1 MNKQVNK
8 INNNLKMET
17 IKQNLNDSSNINGN
31 KNTESKIKE
40 TRKKTCKSKD
50 DLKVKINSFH
60 NGTNYEAYKF
70 MGAHKVTENNVEG
83 IRFTTWAPHAKAI
96 YVSGDFNLFK
106 VENKYKL
113 KKISKNGLWSI
124 FIKDIKPGTKYKFV
138 VEDKNNKLTYKS
150 DPFAFESEVRP
161 NNASIISEEK
171 RFKWEDTSFIT
182 RRKRKNIYNNPM
194 NIYEVHLG
202 SWKTKD
208 NKFMTY
214 EEISEILPD
223 YVEKMGYT
231 HVEIMPLVEHP
242 LDASWGYQGTGYYSV
257 TSRYGTKEGF
267 KKLVNEFHKKN
278 ISVILDWVPGH
289 FCRDE
294 HGLYMFD
301 GTPTY
306 EYQERW
312 RADNSGWGT
321 SNFDLGK
328 AEVKSFLISN
338 ALYWINEFHIDGL
351 RVDAVSNILY
361 LDYDRGYGQ
370 WKPNKDGGNENYE
383 GIDFIKTLNKVISEK
398 CKNIMMIAEESTA
411 WPNVCREEGLGFNFK
426 WNMGWMN
433 DVLEYIKID
442 PLFRKG
448 HHGKLTFAMM
458 YNYAE
463 NYILP
468 ISHDEVVHG
477 KKSLLNKMF
486 GDEWNRF
493 AGVRTFLAYMMSHPG
508 KKLTFMGNELGVPI
522 EWREYEELEWN
533 LVEEFD
539 MNKKLQNYVKDLNLL
554 YKENKAFW
562 ELDYAPEG
570 FEWID
575 ADNKNQSILA
585 FMRKGKKE
593 EDTLIFVINFT
604 PVVYFDFDIGVPYLK
619 DYVEIF
625 NSDDKKYGGSG
636 QIIGDEKLVAKDK
649 KKHNQ
654 NYSLT
659 IKVPPMGTL
668 VLALDKRRKK

>member
-370 WKPNKDGGNENYE
+370 WKPNKYGGNENYE

>member
-1 MNKQVNK
+1 MRKPENAVENK
-8 INNNLKMET
+8 L
-17 IKQNLNDSSNINGN
+17 
-31 KNTESKIKE
+31 KNTEKIQEEKQRN
-40 TRKKTCKSKD
+40 TKVGTTKKKTLSSID
-50 DLKVKINSFH
+50 ELKEKINLFH
-60 NGTNYEAYKF
+60 KGKNYESYKLFGAHLVVENGVNGTK
-70 MGAHKVTENNVEG
+70 
-83 IRFTTWAPHAKAI
+83 FTTWAPNAKKI
-96 YVSGDFNLFK
+96 YLTGDFNLFQIEK
-106 VENKYKL
+106 EYEL
-113 KKISKNGLWSI
+113 KKISKGGIWSI
-124 FIKDIKPGTKYKFV
+124 FVADIKPGVKYKFV
-138 VEDKNNKLTYKS
+138 IEDENSKLTYKC
-150 DPFAFESEVRP
+150 DPYAFESELRP
-161 NNASIISEEK
+161 SNASVVNEEK
-171 RFKWEDTSFIT
+171 RFKWEDASFIT
-182 RRKRKNIYNNPM
+182 RRKRKNIYNSPM

-208 NKFMTY
+208 GRFMTY
-214 EEISEILPD
+214 EEISEVLPD
-223 YVEKMGYT
+223 YLEYMGYT

-257 TSRYGTKEGF
+257 TSRYGTREGL
-267 KKLVNEFHKKN
+267 KTLINKFHKKN

-306 EYQERW
+306 EYSEKW
-312 RADNSGWGT
+312 RADNNGWGT

-328 AEVKSFLISN
+328 PEVRSFLISN

-351 RVDAVSNILY
+351 RVDSVSNILY
-361 LDYDRGYGQ
+361 LDYDRSYGQ
-370 WKPNKDGGNENYE
+370 WTPNKNGGNENLE

-411 WPNVCREEGLGFNFK
+411 WPNVCKEEGLGFNFK

-433 DVLEYIKID
+433 DVLEYVEID
-442 PLFRKG
+442 PLFRKD

-486 GDEWNRF
+486 GDEWKRF
-493 AGVRTFLAYMMSHPG
+493 AGVRNFLAYMMSHPG
-508 KKLTFMGNELGVPI
+508 KKLTFMGSELGEPI

-533 LVEEFD
+533 LVENNE
-539 MNKKLQNYVKDLNLL
+539 MNKKLQTYIRDLNFL
-554 YKENKAFW
+554 YKENKTFF
-562 ELDYAPEG
+562 ELDYSQEG
-570 FEWID
+570 FQWID
-575 ADNKNQSILA
+575 ADNNSQSILL
-585 FMRKGKKE
+585 FMRKGKKA
-593 EDTLIFVINFT
+593 EDTLIYVINFT
-604 PVVYFDFDIGVPYLK
+604 PNVYYDFDIGVPYLK
-619 DYVEIF
+619 DYIEIF
-625 NSDDKKYGGSG
+625 NSDDEKYGGSG
-636 QIIGDEKLVAKDK
+636 QVIGDNKLVAKNI

-654 NYSLT
+654 KYSLS